1 MRVVGL
7 TGGIGS
13 GKTAVSDHFEHLGI
27 TVVDADLASRQVV
40 EPGTPALA
48 AIAEHF
54 GPEIL
59 QADGALDRAALR
71 ARIFADEGER
81 HWLEALLHPRI
92 GEALRDG
99 LAAATSPYAIL
110 VSPLLFEAGQATL
123 VDRVLLV
130 DAPEALQLERTMA
143 RDQNSE
149 AQVQA
154 IIKAQASRAE
164 RQARADDIL
173 VNDGTLADLLT
184 KVEALHERY
193 LALAAGEAAPA

>member
-13 GKTAVSDHFEHLGI
+13 GKTAVADHFQRLGI

-40 EPGTPALA
+40 EPGQPALA

-54 GPEIL
+54 GQAIL
-59 QADGALDRAALR
+59 QADGTLDRAALR
-71 ARIFADEGER
+71 ERIFQDPAER
-81 HWLEALLHPRI
+81 HWLETLLHPRI
-92 GEALRDG
+92 GEVLLAG

-143 RDQNSE
+143 RDQNSAE
-149 AQVQA
+149 QVQA

-173 VNDGTLADLLT
+173 VNDGSLEDLLK
-184 KVEALHERY
+184 KVDALHERY
-193 LALAAGEAAPA
+193 LKLAAKEAPAP